1 MATLITMAP
10 IAPSTHR
17 GVTETQSLFMKL
29 WQNNF
34 RARHG
39 LINLSICANVKWN
52 SSTQAV
58 SSDVAELKDIV
69 RALLLD
75 KKNQASAPAPAPAP
89 VKAVELSCVTCGG
102 AHSHQNCPATHGNVY
117 RDNIS
122 EYVSQAAAANY
133 NQVSSNFR
141 PQMVANHIRPPGFPP
156 VQNSQANNANNFNRG
171 NNFNQNRESNFNQNR
186 GGNFNQSNFSQNQLH
201 RPQVNQSPAYQ
212 APVPQTHSVT
222 KNDFDN
228 YVKANDAIM
237 RNMQNNLQNQG
248 QSMQIETNKLNN
260 QMANLTDMLAKFVT
274 ANTASTSG
282 SGTLPGNTVTNPRE
296 DLKGI
301 TTRSGV
307 AYRGPPIPTSS
318 VVKPIPEVTKDQVHP
333 SCSQSTAPV
342 QPPVGPEPIV
352 EPIVAPVP
360 NTKPSVSLPYPSR
373 RDNEKSRNQANEQ
386 IDKFYEIFKEMSFE
400 ISFTDAL
407 VLMPKFASTLRT
419 LLGNKEKLTEVA
431 RTSNEPCLART
442 SMNEHCSGPSRTSTQ
457 KLGKDHRQVPNS
469 LSGKSFHFLTYSN
482 LHDTRTCG
490 AINFL
495 NPMGNCKRQLVKTSR
510 ALIDVNKGELTL
522 RIGSAAITYNLDQ
535 LRDTPPITLTDG
547 TMMTEPPPPLPN
559 HKQYMPGGR
568 KELEL
573 CEAKTIEPS
582 VHEPPEVELKELPPH
597 LEYAF
602 LEGDNKLPVIIAK
615 EVSHPEFCTHIDHM
629 EEYAPAANI
638 KEDPWVSPCT
648 CVPKKEGNNCEDM
661 ELSFMDDF
669 SCLGFLS
676 KTVSPV
682 IPHLQ
687 RSYLIMN
694 KSIVHTDHSALKYL
708 FAKKDAQARL
718 LRWVLLL
725 QEFDFKVIDTKGAEN
740 SAADQLSRL
749 EKLHNVMICLKT
761 HPVCKSLTFGASRL
775 MGPFPTSRVN
785 KYISW
790 QSTICP
796 KVVEAKALP
805 PMMPSANFPQGSIN
819 PCDGSSDRDLNKA
832 LRGGTHAY
840 PLPDCGNSQFL
851 SFIKSFHIL
860 SFILESDIL
869 RSGYQQKDRKPSQ
882 NDKTEHGMEKT
893 VKNQGQRPK
902 KSKSKS
908 IQKNQQSNRSRN

>member
-1 MATLITMAP
+1 
-10 IAPSTHR
+10 
-17 GVTETQSLFMKL
+17 
-29 WQNNF
+29 
-34 RARHG
+34 
-39 LINLSICANVKWN
+39 
-52 SSTQAV
+52 
-58 SSDVAELKDIV
+58 
-69 RALLLD
+69 
-75 KKNQASAPAPAPAP
+75 
-89 VKAVELSCVTCGG
+89 
-102 AHSHQNCPATHGNVY
+102 
-117 RDNIS
+117 
-122 EYVSQAAAANY
+122 
-133 NQVSSNFR
+133 
-141 PQMVANHIRPPGFPP
+141 
-156 VQNSQANNANNFNRG
+156 
-171 NNFNQNRESNFNQNR
+171 
-186 GGNFNQSNFSQNQLH
+186 
-201 RPQVNQSPAYQ
+201 
-212 APVPQTHSVT
+212 
-222 KNDFDN
+222 
-228 YVKANDAIM
+228 
-237 RNMQNNLQNQG
+237 
-248 QSMQIETNKLNN
+248 
-260 QMANLTDMLAKFVT
+260 
-274 ANTASTSG
+274 
-282 SGTLPGNTVTNPRE
+282 
-296 DLKGI
+296 
-301 TTRSGV
+301 
-307 AYRGPPIPTSS
+307 
-318 VVKPIPEVTKDQVHP
+318 
-333 SCSQSTAPV
+333 
-342 QPPVGPEPIV
+342 
-352 EPIVAPVP
+352 
-360 NTKPSVSLPYPSR
+360 
-373 RDNEKSRNQANEQ
+373 
-386 IDKFYEIFKEMSFE
+386 
-400 ISFTDAL
+400 
-407 VLMPKFASTLRT
+407 
-419 LLGNKEKLTEVA
+419 
-431 RTSNEPCLART
+431 
-442 SMNEHCSGPSRTSTQ
+442 
-457 KLGKDHRQVPNS
+457 
-469 LSGKSFHFLTYSN
+469 
-482 LHDTRTCG
+482 
-490 AINFL
+490 
-495 NPMGNCKRQLVKTSR
+495 
-510 ALIDVNKGELTL
+510 
-522 RIGSAAITYNLDQ
+522 
-535 LRDTPPITLTDG
+535 
-547 TMMTEPPPPLPN
+547 
-559 HKQYMPGGR
+559 MPGGR

-708 FAKKDAQARL
+708 FAKKDAKARL

-749 EKLHNVMICLKT
+749 PN
-761 HPVCKSLTFGASRL
+761 
-775 MGPFPTSRVN
+775 GPQIFKVNGHRVN
-785 KYISW
+785 HNFGGTY
-790 QSTICP
+790 ST
-796 KVVEAKALP
+796 LGSSR
-805 PMMPSANFPQGSIN
+805 SANFPQGSIN